1 MVDWLSV
8 RRAGILLHVTSLPS
22 SRLDDDAL
30 RWIDFI
36 ASAGLSV
43 WQVLP
48 LVIPDANG
56 SPYQSPSAFAMNPGL
71 LPTNDAKVNG
81 SEFEEYCAVEAAWLK
96 DFALF
101 EVLKRRFGDRAWV
114 DWPDNFR
121 HRDAASLR
129 RVALDAR
136 SEMTRIQEQ
145 QYRLDRAWRR
155 IRQHAQDRG
164 VALFG
169 DIPVFIA
176 HDSADTW
183 SQPEDF
189 LLDDDGQPTH
199 VTGVPPDYF
208 SETGQRWGNPHYRW
222 ERMQQ
227 EDYAWWITRMA
238 RQFEL
243 FDLVRIDHFR
253 GLVAVW
259 MIEAS
264 CDTAIDGH
272 WQETPGDALLGA
284 LRARFP
290 DLPIVAEDLG
300 IITEEV
306 RALRRKYGFPGM
318 SVLQFAFDHF
328 DDNPHKPANIT
339 TDTVVYTGT
348 HDNDTCAGWFEG
360 LRPEEKG
367 FVFDVLEVE
376 PTEDI
381 ARLMIETAMQSRA
394 DLAVAPL
401 QDFLGLGSEARMN
414 TPGVPTGNWHWKF
427 SWDMLDKGLAGR
439 IHEMIADTGRL
450 HGR

>member
-71 LPTNDAKVNG
+71 LPTKDPKVNA
-81 SEFEEYCAVEAAWLK
+81 SEFEEYCTVEAAWLE

-101 EVLKRRFGDRAWV
+101 EVLKQRFGDRAWV

-121 HRDAASLR
+121 NRDSTSLR

-136 SEMTRIQEQ
+136 AEMTRIKQQ
-145 QYRLDRAWRR
+145 QYRLDRAWKR
-155 IRQHAQDRG
+155 IRQHARDRDI
-164 VALFG
+164 ALFG

-183 SQPEDF
+183 AQPEDF

-306 RALRRKYGFPGM
+306 RTLRRKYGFPGM

-328 DDNPHKPANIT
+328 EDNPHKPANIT

-348 HDNDTCAGWFEG
+348 HDNNTCVGWFEG
-360 LRPEEKG
+360 LRPDEKS
-367 FVFDVLEVE
+367 FVFQVLEVE

-414 TPGVPTGNWHWKF
+414 TPGVSTGNWHWKF
-427 SWDMLDKGLAGR
+427 RWDMLDEGLAGR
-439 IHEMIADTGRL
+439 IYGMVADSGRL